1 MNRGYR
7 HTGNGGP
14 ILISSKRSE
23 WVSRKS
29 STFLRVLLLLIAY
42 CFFSCNSHVYTFDGA
57 EGGQYVEDMR
67 AAYPAPPP
75 PYILPPK
82 EPHRDKYG
90 RMLKRLKGT

>member
-1 MNRGYR
+1 M
-7 HTGNGGP
+7 
-14 ILISSKRSE
+14 
-23 WVSRKS
+23 
-29 STFLRVLLLLIAY
+29 
-42 CFFSCNSHVYTFDGA
+42 YTFDGA

>member
-1 MNRGYR
+1 M
-7 HTGNGGP
+7 
-14 ILISSKRSE
+14 LIVYYVCSSE
-23 WVSRKS
+23 
-29 STFLRVLLLLIAY
+29 TAFFFL
-42 CFFSCNSHVYTFDGA
+42 FSFDRHVYTFDGA